1 MKIINFIYQLRLLV
15 DIFMEI
21 QAFKYLAVGLLGISF
36 AGAAVG
42 VGLVVSKALEGISR
56 NPSSENSVSKYMFIG
71 AGLAEAMGLFGLV
84 LALLLMFA

>member
-1 MKIINFIYQLRLLV
+1 MLV